1 MSSSYANLN
10 QALLSQVMGFLRE
23 GNMRRALALGFSED
37 ELRTLRRLRA
47 SDIDSLA
54 CAGPVVA
61 RFSVDHAALR
71 GVLARI
77 DRDQD
82 RETLIDRC
90 LRLGASVS
98 MMGAFFGLTGNDCST
113 RRQLLGI
120 APRQGRL
127 AMPPEQAEHDAWERW
142 QHIALDPKATDDLQ
156 GMVTLAEETDIPLAV
171 VWHLVKQWV
180 DPGQPRTAPPAEEW
194 ASPEG
199 ER

>member
-1 MSSSYANLN
+1 
-10 QALLSQVMGFLRE
+10 
-23 GNMRRALALGFSED
+23 MRRALALGFSED

-82 RETLIDRC
+82 RETRIDRC

-98 MMGAFFGLTGNDCST
+98 MMGAVFGVTGNDCPP
-113 RRQLLGI
+113 RRQLLGS
-120 APRQGRL
+120 APRQGPL
-127 AMPPEQAEHDAWERW
+127 AMPPEPVEHDAWERW

>member
-1 MSSSYANLN
+1 MSSSSANLN

-23 GNMRRALALGFSED
+23 GNMRRALALGFSEE

-98 MMGAFFGLTGNDCST
+98 MMGVFFGLTGNDCST
-113 RRQLLGI
+113 RRQLLDI

-127 AMPPEQAEHDAWERW
+127 AMPSEQAEHDAWERW
-142 QHIALDPKATDDLQ
+142 QQIALDPRSTDDLQ
-156 GMVTLAEETDIPLAV
+156 GMVTLADETDIPLAV
-171 VWHLVKQWV
+171 VWHLIKQWG
-180 DPGQPRTAPPAEEW
+180 DPGQPRTAPPTEEW
-194 ASPEG
+194 MAPEG

>member
-1 MSSSYANLN
+1 MSTSSANLN

-61 RFSVDHAALR
+61 RFSVDHAALK

-82 RETLIDRC
+82 RESLIDHC
-90 LRLGASVS
+90 LRLGASVN

-113 RRQLLGI
+113 RRQLLGVE
-120 APRQGRL
+120 PRQGRL
-127 AMPPEQAEHDAWERW
+127 AMPAESAEHDAWERW
-142 QHIALDPKATDDLQ
+142 QHIALDTQSEDDLQ
-156 GMVTLAEETDIPLAV
+156 GMVTLAEETGIPLAV
-171 VWHLVKQWV
+171 VWHLVKQWAE
-180 DPGQPRTAPPAEEW
+180 PGKPRMALPVEEW
-194 ASPEG
+194 VSEG
-199 ER
+199 AE

>member
-1 MSSSYANLN
+1 MSSSSANLN

-98 MMGAFFGLTGNDCST
+98 MMGAFFGLTGNDC
-113 RRQLLGI
+113 
-120 APRQGRL
+120 
-127 AMPPEQAEHDAWERW
+127 
-142 QHIALDPKATDDLQ
+142 
-156 GMVTLAEETDIPLAV
+156 
-171 VWHLVKQWV
+171 
-180 DPGQPRTAPPAEEW
+180 
-194 ASPEG
+194 
-199 ER
+199 